1 VNSEMANATQYEE
14 LGEDVDK
21 ARKMSEVEIDERLDE
36 KAREKAQQEATPT
49 AIAAESIDSFP
60 SLALDPTMYRRRG
73 QSPALY

>member
-1 VNSEMANATQYEE
+1 VNFEMANATQYEE

-49 AIAAESIDSFP
+49 AIAA
-60 SLALDPTMYRRRG
+60 
-73 QSPALY
+73 

>member
-1 VNSEMANATQYEE
+1 MANATQYEE

-49 AIAAESIDSFP
+49 AIAAGGNSDCYRSIVD
-60 SLALDPTMYRRRG
+60 
-73 QSPALY
+73 